1 MSKEQNIVII
11 AGYQAVEPAQ
21 KNFDALVQLVK
32 DKKVKT
38 DGMIL
43 VQKDKDGKITVSETG
58 DHAGR
63 KGAAW
68 GGGVGLLVGLVAP
81 ALLVPVVAGAVVG
94 GLIGKFAKHKVESG
108 VESGLGEKL
117 KPGMAAILATVREE
131 DRLAAERA
139 LADSPAKSVAVVD
152 EGLKEAL
159 AEAAGKFNPDRTV
172 LPIPD
177 RTFGGTIGRTM
188 DEAVADWSFI
198 PGAQAPEGAPNV
210 LIVLIDDAGFGGPD
224 TFGGAIRTPN
234 LTRVQE
240 MGLTYNAF
248 HVTAVCSPTRAA
260 LLTGRNHHR
269 VGMGGI
275 AEFPGPF
282 PGYTG
287 TRPRVARHCPAS

>member
-11 AGYQAVEPAQ
+11 AGYQKLELAQ

-63 KGAAW
+63 KGAVW

-139 LADSPAKSVAVVD
+139 LAD
-152 EGLKEAL
+152 G
-159 AEAAGKFNPDRTV
+159 
-172 LPIPD
+172 
-177 RTFGGTIGRTM
+177 
-188 DEAVADWSFI
+188 
-198 PGAQAPEGAPNV
+198 
-210 LIVLIDDAGFGGPD
+210 
-224 TFGGAIRTPN
+224 
-234 LTRVQE
+234 
-240 MGLTYNAF
+240 
-248 HVTAVCSPTRAA
+248 
-260 LLTGRNHHR
+260 
-269 VGMGGI
+269 
-275 AEFPGPF
+275 
-282 PGYTG
+282 
-287 TRPRVARHCPAS
+287 